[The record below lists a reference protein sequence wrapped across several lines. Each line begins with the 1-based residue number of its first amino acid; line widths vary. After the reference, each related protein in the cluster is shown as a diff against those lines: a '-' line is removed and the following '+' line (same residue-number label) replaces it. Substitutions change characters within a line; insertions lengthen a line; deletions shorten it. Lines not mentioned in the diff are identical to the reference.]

1 MAEVTVVVEFLANVV
16 PTWVPAPP
24 LHLLAAQATV
34 QTHRV
39 NVGEPVVGL
48 DTVTL

>member
-1 MAEVTVVVEFLANVV
+1 VVEFLARVP

-24 LHLLAAQATV
+24 LHLPDTQATAHV
-34 QTHRV
+34 ASV
-39 NVGEPVVGL
+39 NVGEPEAGL